1 MPKRI
6 LVTDAAPS
14 PCEFFVELL
23 DDVGCAIE
31 TRQDPRAAID
41 LASRERFDVVV
52 SDINFEDT
60 LSGIDVLKEVK
71 KAHPATEVVLISACG
86 TLDPAIEA
94 VRLGAFDFV
103 SKPFDV
109 EGVRQT
115 IRRALSARSVPP
127 SAESEKPAQRREPAD
142 ALIGAGAQKLSGY
155 KSIALLAGA

>member
-6 LVTDAAPS
+6 LVTDDDPS
-14 PCEFFVELL
+14 TCEFFVELL

-71 KAHPATEVVLISACG
+71 KAHPDTEVVLISAFG
-86 TLDPAIEA
+86 TLDTAIEA
-94 VRLGAFDFV
+94 VRLGACDYLA
-103 SKPFDV
+103 KPVDPDAV
-109 EGVRQT
+109 IHAARGAVLRKRWALHPVRNGT
-115 IRRALSARSVPP
+115 THA
-127 SAESEKPAQRREPAD
+127 SEAQACGC
-142 ALIGAGAQKLSGY
+142 AC
-155 KSIALLAGA
+155 